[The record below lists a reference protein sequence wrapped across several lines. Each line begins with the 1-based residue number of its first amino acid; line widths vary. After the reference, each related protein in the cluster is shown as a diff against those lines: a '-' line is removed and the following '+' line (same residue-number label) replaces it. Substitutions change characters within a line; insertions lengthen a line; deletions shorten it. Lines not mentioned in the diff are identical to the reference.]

1 MKIIKYLILF
11 SILFIISFIHIN
23 RSSAQSLL
31 NTSDYK
37 KDFAEANKLYNEQ
50 QYFKAI
56 DYYKKIINNGLN
68 NGYLYYN
75 LGNAYLKNDQVGK
88 AILNYQNALIYQPRN
103 VDIKTNLQYAL
114 DETKD
119 QFSTEETIEPILQIL
134 IFWYYNLNITEL
146 IIITI
151 LSNLIMCTGFI
162 YQIFN
167 SNNILKISNYVVLT
181 IFIVLFTSTMIK
193 IYNNYNVSE
202 GVVVVKET
210 DIKSGYDDSYAT
222 VFKLHEGTIFK
233 ISETKGNWYKILLSN
248 GQKGWI
254 NKNSIGL
261 VNSHT

>member
-1 MKIIKYLILF
+1 MKIIKYSILF
-11 SILFIISFIHIN
+11 SILLIISFIYIN

-37 KDFAEANKLYNEQ
+37 KDFTEANKLYNEH

-56 DYYKKIINNGLN
+56 DYYKKIINNGIN
-68 NGYLYYN
+68 NGYIYYN
-75 LGNAYLKNDQVGK
+75 LGNAYLKNDQIGN
-88 AILNYQNALIYQPRN
+88 AILNYKKALIYQPRN
-103 VDIKTNLQYAL
+103 VDIKTNLQFAL

-134 IFWYYNLNITEL
+134 IFWYYSLNMTEL
-146 IIITI
+146 IIIT
-151 LSNLIMCTGFI
+151 LLANLIMCTGFI
-162 YQIFN
+162 YLSFY
-167 SNNILKISNYVVLT
+167 SNNIIKVSSYVVLALS
-181 IFIVLFTSTMIK
+181 IILFTSTIIK

-210 DIKSGYDDSYAT
+210 DIKSGYDNSYAT
-222 VFKLHEGTIFK
+222 VFKLHEGTVFK
-233 ISETKGNWYKILLSN
+233 INEIKGNWYKIILSN

-261 VNSHT
+261 VNSHA